1 MNKKLFCF
9 GCAHSS
15 ARHKFPGK
23 PSGERP
29 CVFCVRNPKLPKK
42 VEDYIVNC
50 WYDGSK
56 ALKLPMDCYHSL
68 DMKLQFELWEGEGE

>member
-1 MNKKLFCF
+1 MDTDVSKLVCY

-15 ARHKFPGK
+15 GLDEYPSK

-29 CVFCVRNPKLPKK
+29 CTFCIRNKDHNIELLG
-42 VEDYIVNC
+42 C

-56 ALKLPMDCYHSL
+56 AVKLPMDCYHSL
-68 DMKLQFELWEGEGE
+68 DMKEQMVLWNSD